1 MQGDNRST
9 AYDTVIQWLYHQIFE
24 PMNISTV
31 AARHDSTS
39 SGDGELRNG
48 EAIETAPAIET
59 AKRETA
65 SALKRALPI
74 KRRRHSNSV
83 ALKRL

>member
-1 MQGDNRST
+1 MVCPETQSDNRNT
-9 AYDTVIQWLYHQIFE
+9 TYDTVIQWLYHQIFE

-31 AARHDSTS
+31 AAATTQQAQ
-39 SGDGELRNG
+39 GAENL
-48 EAIETAPAIET
+48 ET

-65 SALKRALPI
+65 SALKRALSI